1 MLNSGGGEVPSVFPR
16 IDYVDWVLPRIE
28 ATRHDLGSSDL
39 HPEEPADR
47 TSVVPP
53 RLADRETPTRTVRSF
68 VAEEYG
74 VPTEQVLVTAGTSS
88 ANLLAAAAAL
98 GPAAELTD
106 GGEGESPTS
115 VLVEKPGYEPHVA
128 SPRGLGAN
136 VDRFRRPAED
146 DYALDPGRIE
156 AALRP
161 TTQLVTVSNRHNP
174 SGRRVDRET
183 LAECAA
189 VARENDARLLVDEVY
204 APYDRRAV
212 QRDGHAFGAP
222 TAAGLEGAVAT
233 GSLTKFFG
241 FGSLRIGWLVAGEP
255 FVGRAC
261 EAAVHLSDVARPS
274 RLLARRALAAG
285 PELGDTARERCTR
298 NADLLAS
305 FLADHETLTG
315 TVFEGCPY
323 AFVEHAAEEV
333 DGDDIAETAEDA
345 GVLVVPGRFFGAP
358 SDVRVALGRPTHQV
372 EAALEVFGESVEG
385 L

>member
-1 MLNSGGGEVPSVFPR
+1 LNSGRGEFPTVFPR

-28 ATRHDLGSSDL
+28 AARHDLGSSDL
-39 HPEEPADR
+39 HPDGPPDR
-47 TSVVPP
+47 TSVVPS
-53 RLADRETPTRTVRSF
+53 RLADRETPDRTVRSF

-74 VPTEQVLVTAGTSS
+74 VPTERVLVTAGTSS

-98 GPAAELTD
+98 GPPEELTD
-106 GGEGESPTS
+106 GGADGSPMS

-136 VDRFRRPAED
+136 VDRFLRPPETD
-146 DYALDPGRIE
+146 HDVDPERIE

-161 TTQLVTVSNRHNP
+161 GTRLVTVSNRHNP

-189 VARENDARLLVDEVY
+189 VAREHDARLLVDEVY
-204 APYDRRAV
+204 APYGRRAV
-212 QRDGHAFGAP
+212 ERDGHAFGAP
-222 TAAGLEGAVAT
+222 TAAGLDGAVAT

-241 FGSLRIGWLVAGEP
+241 FGSLRIGWLIADEE
-255 FVGRAC
+255 FVDRAR

-298 NADLLAS
+298 NHDLLAS
-305 FLADHETLTG
+305 FLAEHDRLTG
-315 TVFEGCPY
+315 TTFEGCPY
-323 AFVEHAAEEV
+323 AFVEHEAEDV
-333 DGDDIAETAEDA
+333 DGDDIAEAAEEA

-358 SDVRVALGRPTHQV
+358 SGVRVALGRPPGQV
-372 EAALEVFGESVEG
+372 EAALAAFGESVAG